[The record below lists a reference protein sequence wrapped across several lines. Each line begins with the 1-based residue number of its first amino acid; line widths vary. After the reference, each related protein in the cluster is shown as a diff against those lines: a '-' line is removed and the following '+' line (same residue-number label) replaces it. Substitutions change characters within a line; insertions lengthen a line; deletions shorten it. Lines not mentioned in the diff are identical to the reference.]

1 MKPRAYR
8 NSLDF
13 VKSAIAACR
22 DSARDLVSSA
32 KVLLDA
38 GQHAQ
43 ALSLSVLALEEMG
56 KLCSV
61 DGLLLAQPKDYKSDA
76 FGKSLKSHSA
86 KLNAVMMLPRFIE
99 AIATIDSRYKTKPA
113 FKQAVAIGV
122 SDLKS
127 RGLALMKVLSADNF
141 QPLDKL
147 KQEGFYTHLS
157 GNGLVLPRDA
167 VKSEVAIAVHGLA
180 WRISSTIDFV
190 LDDSSLERYMNFA
203 AQIRREMSEVD
214 FIFVDIESDKY
225 LRQLF
230 PDIDGVGAET
240 H

>member
-22 DSARDLVSSA
+22 DSSRDLVSSA
-32 KVLLDA
+32 KLLLDA

-56 KLCSV
+56 KLFSV

-86 KLNAVMMLPRFIE
+86 KLNAVGMLPLFIE
-99 AIATIDSRYKTKPA
+99 NIATIDSRYNTEPA
-113 FKQAVAIGV
+113 FKQAVGIGV

-127 RGLALMKVLSADNF
+127 RCLALMKALSADNF

-157 GNGLVLPRDA
+157 GNGLVLPRTA
-167 VKSEVAIAVHGLA
+167 VKPETAVAVHGLA
-180 WRISSTIDFV
+180 WRLSSTIDFV

-203 AQIRREMSEVD
+203 ARTRKGMSEAD
-214 FIFVDIESDKY
+214 FKFVDAESDKY

-230 PDIDGVGAET
+230 LDIDGVDAESQ
-240 H
+240 